1 MLVGKLK
8 GKAHIVGLLVDNI
21 KMDLKTIVCAKVSI
35 GGTWQ
40 RAGVSPV
47 NAVMN
52 MRISYNSMSLP
63 AERLSSSQ
71 ERLCCIESTGS
82 GAK

>member
-8 GKAHIVGLLVDNI
+8 GRAHIVDVLADNI
-21 KMDLKTIVCAKVSI
+21 KMDLKTTVCAKVCT

-40 RAGVSPV
+40 KTEFSPV

-52 MRISYNSMSLP
+52 MRIS
-63 AERLSSSQ
+63 
-71 ERLCCIESTGS
+71 
-82 GAK
+82 

>member
-8 GKAHIVGLLVDNI
+8 GRAHIVDVLVDNI
-21 KMDLKTIVCAKVSI
+21 KMDLKKTVCAKVCT

-40 RAGVSPV
+40 RAGFSPV

-52 MRISYNSMSLP
+52 MPVS
-63 AERLSSSQ
+63 
-71 ERLCCIESTGS
+71 
-82 GAK
+82 